1 MDKII
6 EYIESLQNQCHSCG
20 WCGAIS
26 SHCDRCVR
34 WVPNKSHWELNR
46 SLKHIKKMMKSFI
59 DEIKAEGLQ
68 EAVNDGLYV
77 HIDNVEEVYLER
89 NS

>member
-1 MDKII
+1 MDTIT

-34 WVPNKSHWELNR
+34 WVPKKSHWELNR
-46 SLKHIKKMMKSFI
+46 SLKQIKELIPKFI
-59 DEIKAEGLQ
+59 EEIKAEALQ
-68 EAVNDGLYV
+68 EAV
-77 HIDNVEEVYLER
+77 DNGEYIAVEDTESMLEVLR
-89 NS
+89 P